1 MDMKSEARKLF
12 LAGVGTAALTCEK
25 EGDVIG
31 KLIEKGKLTVE
42 EGKELSE
49 ELKRDI
55 SNKSAEKKEDVIN
68 KFDEMR
74 PLTKE
79 ILKDILDEKNY
90 VTKADLLELKR
101 RFDII
106 EEKLDIII
114 NKSNEAK
121 TEE

>member
-1 MDMKSEARKLF
+1 MSKYFPIKYGRSSVRPF
-12 LAGVGTAALTCEK
+12 
-25 EGDVIG
+25 
-31 KLIEKGKLTVE
+31 
-42 EGKELSE
+42 
-49 ELKRDI
+49 
-55 SNKSAEKKEDVIN
+55 KKEDVIN

-79 ILKDILDEKNY
+79 MLKDILDEKNY

>member
-25 EGDVIG
+25 AGDVIG
-31 KLIEKGKLTVE
+31 KLIEKGKLSVE

>member
-25 EGDVIG
+25 AGDEIG
-31 KLIEKGKLTVE
+31 KLIEKGKLSVE

>member
-25 EGDVIG
+25 AGDVIG
-31 KLIEKGKLTVE
+31 KLIEKGKLSVE

-79 ILKDILDEKNY
+79 ILRDILDEKNY

>member
-1 MDMKSEARKLF
+1 MS
-12 LAGVGTAALTCEK
+12 
-25 EGDVIG
+25 
-31 KLIEKGKLTVE
+31 VE